1 MARRTGSG
9 YGSQCSPVR
18 LAPAILCLRLAHPD
32 ATQEQLYAKPPHFQI
47 LPRAPLKMGPRRL
60 PARQHTRRPG
70 SLSITA
76 SCVSSG
82 GFIVTRNA
90 ARRRRHPRRHA
101 PALVAWHSA
110 RQFAGILRANPTP
123 PQGLKVSRGG
133 IPQDPHPSP
142 NARPPA
148 IPPGGCA
155 RKELDTSAPPT

>member
-18 LAPAILCLRLAHPD
+18 LAPAILGLRLAHPD
-32 ATQEQLYAKPPHFQI
+32 ATQEQLYAKPPPFQI
-47 LPRAPLKMGPRRL
+47 LPKGPAENRSPPSPCTTR
-60 PARQHTRRPG
+60 TRRPG

-90 ARRRRHPRRHA
+90 ARRSRPPRRQA

-110 RQFAGILRANPTP
+110 CQLAGILRANPTP
-123 PQGLKVSRGG
+123 PQSLKVSRGG

-142 NARPPA
+142 SARPPA
-148 IPPGGCA
+148 IPQGGCA